1 MNWGRRG
8 PSTTVF
14 GAGHKNTQFG
24 QGGRQHKYTK
34 ILGIV
39 SNNCDSRKKQTG
51 GESVLLMWGIV
62 ELTVD
67 RRAGCGKGIRNY
79 LSGANFLGSIMS

>member
-14 GAGHKNTQFG
+14 GAGQKNTQFG